1 MNACRL
7 SVIMHAKHLVQCLT
21 KSNLPISAESNNN
34 AAAAA
39 ESMVTMTHSRHDLL

>member
-21 KSNLPISAESNNN
+21 KSNLPISADSNNN
-34 AAAAA
+34 AAAA
-39 ESMVTMTHSRHDLL
+39 ESMVTMTHRRHDLL